1 MAIVRPLNGS
11 GSAAIVLDM
20 IGQFV
25 KGTHSNA
32 ATSLPF

>member
-1 MAIVRPLNGS
+1 MAIVRPLTGS

-25 KGTHSNA
+25 KGK
-32 ATSLPF
+32 F